1 MQIKDLSI
9 NDFKSLIQ
17 DTVKETIEQ
26 TLTEYLQDPDF
37 DLNLKEEV
45 KKRLIESQE
54 KTKKGEKGIP
64 LTEVIKQLNNL
75 K

>member
-1 MQIKDLSI
+1 MQIKDLTI
-9 NDFKSLIQ
+9 DDFKNLIQ

-26 TLTEYLQDPDF
+26 TLTEYLHDPDF
-37 DLNLKEEV
+37 DLKLKEDV

-54 KTKKGEKGIP
+54 KTLKGEKGVP

-75 K
+75 

>member
-26 TLTEYLQDPDF
+26 TLIEYLDDPDF
-37 DLNLKEEV
+37 DLNLKQEV
-45 KKRLIESQE
+45 KKRLIKSQE
-54 KTKKGEKGIP
+54 NTEKGEKGIP